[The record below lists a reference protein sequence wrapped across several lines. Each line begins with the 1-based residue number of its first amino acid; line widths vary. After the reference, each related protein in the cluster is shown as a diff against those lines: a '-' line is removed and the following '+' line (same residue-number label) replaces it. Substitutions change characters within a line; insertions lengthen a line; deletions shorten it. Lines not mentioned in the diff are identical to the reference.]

1 MFHSA
6 TLKLTSW
13 YLLILMAVGL
23 VFSLIIYQVASSEVD
38 SRLEN
43 LQQRIQRD
51 ASDIFLPGGYDFESL
66 RSSQAHQAEANLFT
80 NLAYI
85 NLLFLAV
92 GGIASYFLARR
103 TLQPI
108 EQAHE
113 AQSRF
118 TSDASHELRTPLAAM
133 KTELEVAL
141 RDPKLSKE
149 EMRELLISNLEE
161 VNKLSQISQTLL
173 LLSRLDHSALE
184 KGRVGLNDIVRRL
197 VENNNRLNSRI
208 IYTAPEKP
216 LYINANKVSIEELVT
231 ILVDNALKYSP
242 PTSKVKVV
250 LKKEGRK
257 ARIDV
262 INGGK
267 GIAAEDLPYIFDRF
281 YRADESRTGG
291 NSTGFGLGLSLAKKI
306 VELHQG
312 DFSASSEPNKETI
325 FTVQLPLYEAPSK
338 RAKNRQQN
346 HND

>member
-23 VFSLIIYQVASSEVD
+23 LFSVIIYQVASSEVD
-38 SRLEN
+38 SRLES
-43 LQQRIQRD
+43 LQERIQTD
-51 ASDIFLPGGYDFESL
+51 AGNLFLPGYDFEAL
-66 RSSQAHQAEANLFT
+66 RSAQAHQAETSLFT

-85 NLLFLAV
+85 NILFLAI

-103 TLQPI
+103 TLEPI
-108 EQAHE
+108 EHAHE

-141 RDPKLSKE
+141 RDPKLSKT
-149 EMRELLISNLEE
+149 EMKELLASNLEE

-184 KGRVGLNDIVRRL
+184 KGRVALDDIVRRL
-197 VENNNRLNSRI
+197 VENLNRGKPRI
-208 IYTAPEKP
+208 VYTAPEKP
-216 LYINANKVSIEELVT
+216 LYITAHKVSIEELVT

-242 PTSKVKVV
+242 PTSKIKVL
-250 LKKEGRK
+250 LKKENRK

-262 INGGK
+262 INTGK
-267 GIAAEDLPYIFDRF
+267 GIKPEELPLIFERF

-291 NSTGFGLGLSLAKKI
+291 KKTGFGLGLSLAKKI
-306 VELHQG
+306 VELHKG
-312 DFSASSEPNKETI
+312 DFSVSSEPNKETT
-325 FTVQLPLYEAPSK
+325 FTVLLPLHETPS
-338 RAKNRQQN
+338 RRRQKQGQN
-346 HND
+346 HNI